1 MHKRT
6 LNGVGRTLIGM
17 FALACWPGLVAADP
31 PEQTIRPAR
40 ERLIEGWLIAGSSED
55 ESRRKVSTFQLPAG
69 GWPQFVEQK
78 SRAVYDWG
86 VRRFWLHNPFG
97 TLSNEVMQFDQYLD
111 AQDAGIDVLTENFA
125 EAWAPVVDGSF
136 GEPIELIAYMGTADS
151 ADDRLKAA
159 FETGRSASIVGTML
173 ACVKPVLLAGGS
185 IGADAA
191 VKLSDDG
198 PAFKFYKYLESIGV
212 PIYVESR
219 PKIANPKWKEF
230 PVFAVDTWW
239 RRSDPATNPDCVAWA
254 LPNEAMERDVVRWIR
269 DYNGRSTDPAVIEEV
284 IAKIRAAL
292 LEGDTVIFRSDG
304 LRAAGVP
311 FERLVEGIDEQL
323 GVDSGTNGS
332 GGGAGSDSNTP
343 PDETMDDL
351 EARAEEI
358 FPESSDTQTPV
369 VPPSARASSAS
380 SGGGGSV
387 SSSGGGSISSS
398 RGSSRGGGGGVGGSV
413 TSGSIQIKP
422 RGSTSGVRS
431 KTGTGTSIQRVA
443 SDTRMRKSSMG
454 SILVRSRAVRR
465 LDGSGDTKVIR
476 TATGK
481 PADWIERARRSA
493 RRITIVNET
502 N

>member
-1 MHKRT
+1 MSIRSWFCGT
-6 LNGVGRTLIGM
+6 AVTVGVFGSPYGAEV
-17 FALACWPGLVAADP
+17 FASTDP
-31 PEQTIRPAR
+31 DQNIRPAR
-40 ERLIEGWLIAGSSED
+40 ERLVEAWLIGGSHHD
-55 ESRRKVSTFQLPAG
+55 QARRKVSTTQITAG
-69 GWPQFVEQK
+69 GWPDFVNQ
-78 SRAVYDWG
+78 RARPVYDWG

-136 GEPIELIAYMGTADS
+136 GEPIELIAYLGTADS
-151 ADDRLKAA
+151 ADDRLKVA

-212 PIYVESR
+212 PVYVESR

-230 PVFAVDTWW
+230 PVFAVDEWW
-239 RRSDPATNPDCVAWA
+239 RRSDPARHADCVPWA
-254 LPNEAMERDVVRWIR
+254 LPNEAMERDVLRWIR
-269 DYNGRSTDPAVIEEV
+269 DYDGRSTDPAVIEEL

-323 GVDSGTNGS
+323 GVDSGSSGS
-332 GGGAGSDSNTP
+332 NGGAGSDSNTP
-343 PDETMDDL
+343 PDETIDDL
-351 EARAEEI
+351 EARAEE
-358 FPESSDTQTPV
+358 FLPESSDSQTPV
-369 VPPSARASSAS
+369 VPPSARASSGS
-380 SGGGGSV
+380 SGGGASV
-387 SSSGGGSISSS
+387 SSSGSSVSSS
-398 RGSSRGGGGGVGGSV
+398 SGSARGGGGAGAV

-422 RGSTSGVRS
+422 RAGTDGVRS
-431 KTGTGTSIQRVA
+431 TRATGTSIQRVVPDPQR
-443 SDTRMRKSSMG
+443 SKSSMG
-454 SILVRSRAVRR
+454 SILVLSRAFRR
-465 LDGSGDTKVIR
+465 IDGSEGTRIIR

-481 PADWIERARRSA
+481 PADWVERAHRSA
-493 RRITIVNET
+493 RRVTIANGGD
-502 N
+502 

>member
-1 MHKRT
+1 MHICVT
-6 LNGVGRTLIGM
+6 
-17 FALACWPGLVAADP
+17 CAA
-31 PEQTIRPAR
+31 
-40 ERLIEGWLIAGSSED
+40 RLIAH
-55 ESRRKVSTFQLPAG
+55 PA
-69 GWPQFVEQK
+69 
-78 SRAVYDWG
+78 
-86 VRRFWLHNPFG
+86 N
-97 TLSNEVMQFDQYLD
+97 
-111 AQDAGIDVLTENFA
+111 
-125 EAWAPVVDGSF
+125 
-136 GEPIELIAYMGTADS
+136 
-151 ADDRLKAA
+151 
-159 FETGRSASIVGTML
+159 
-173 ACVKPVLLAGGS
+173 
-185 IGADAA
+185 
-191 VKLSDDG
+191 
-198 PAFKFYKYLESIGV
+198 
-212 PIYVESR
+212 
-219 PKIANPKWKEF
+219 
-230 PVFAVDTWW
+230 
-239 RRSDPATNPDCVAWA
+239 NPDCVAWA

-269 DYNGRSTDPAVIEEV
+269 DYNGRSTEPAVIEEV

-323 GVDSGTNGS
+323 GVDSGANGS

-481 PADWIERARRSA
+481 PADWVERARRSA
-493 RRITIVNET
+493 RRITIANET
-502 N
+502 D